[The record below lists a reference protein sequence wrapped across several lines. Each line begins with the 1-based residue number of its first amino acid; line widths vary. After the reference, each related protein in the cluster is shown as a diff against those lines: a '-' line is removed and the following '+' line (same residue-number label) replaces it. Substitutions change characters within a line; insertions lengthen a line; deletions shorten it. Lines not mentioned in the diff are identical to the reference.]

1 MLYKAIACFL
11 FTTTLTACYLEGS
24 SCSGPFCLTVA
35 TDFDDHNCSYDCDR
49 EFKLRCPDADSIRF
63 LARSAI
69 NSAREFPS
77 STSCTAT
84 LQNSAA
90 PVVWNETLFSAAD
103 RQARDMAS
111 NNFVDTLGSD
121 GVGVDIRVNEVDGS
135 FTGVNQLVA
144 GGFSESST
152 LINEWLANPVDC
164 RRVLNREVTSFAM
177 ACRYDRNSDF
187 GTYWSLVLGTN

>member
-1 MLYKAIACFL
+1 MHYKAIACFL
-11 FTTTLTACYLEGS
+11 FTTQLTACYLEGS

-35 TDFDDHNCSYDCDR
+35 TDFDDHSCTYDCDR
-49 EFKLRCPDADSIRF
+49 EIRCPDADSIRF
-63 LARSAI
+63 LARSTI

-77 STSCTAT
+77 STSCATT
-84 LQNSAA
+84 LQSALA

-111 NNFVDTLGSD
+111 NNFVDSLGSD
-121 GVGVDIRVNEVDGS
+121 GVSVDVRVNAVDGS
-135 FTGVNQLVA
+135 FTGVTQLVA
-144 GGFSESST
+144 GGFSESTT
-152 LINEWLANPVDC
+152 LINEWLFDPVDC
-164 RRVLNREVTSFAM
+164 RQVLNREVTSFAM